1 MNPGGVMTD
10 IPMAA
15 QAALEL
21 QINECLRDQLNRLGL
36 DDREQEML
44 TGEDFLRQVGE
55 NYEIYQFKGTDL
67 LTITRSWVEETQ
79 SWDYDFKVEGVGEK
93 KPSE

>member
-1 MNPGGVMTD
+1 MNGVMTE
-10 IPMAA
+10 IPVAA

-44 TGEDFLRQVGE
+44 TGEDFSRTVGE
-55 NYEIYQFKGTDL
+55 NFEIYSFKGQDL
-67 LTITRSWVEETQ
+67 LTITRVWLQDDE
-79 SWDYDFKVEGVGEK
+79 SWDYDFTIEDLGVK
-93 KPSE
+93 D